1 MNWRQYLLAILALNV
16 LGLLVLFSMLM
27 AQNLL
32 PLNPQQLPGLSW
44 DLALNTAVSFVTNT
58 NWQSYAG
65 ETTLSYFSQMV
76 GLTVQNFLSAATG
89 IAVIFALARAFT
101 RQSMNTLGNAWVDL
115 VRITLWILLP
125 IALLIALFFIQ
136 QGVLQNV
143 LPYQHYAVDPAPH
156 CIAHCVV
163 LHSARCA
170 AKRVA
175 LSAHYYP

>member
-1 MNWRQYLLAILALNV
+1 MAAQGFLLIASFLLVLFVIARPLGFGLARLINNTPLPGLVGAEHLLWRGLGISQQEMNWRQYLLAILALNA

-65 ETTLSYFSQMV
+65 ETTLSYFSQMA

-89 IAVIFALARAFT
+89 IAVI
-101 RQSMNTLGNAWVDL
+101 
-115 VRITLWILLP
+115 LP
-125 IALLIALFFIQ
+125 
-136 QGVLQNV
+136 
-143 LPYQHYAVDPAPH
+143 
-156 CIAHCVV
+156 
-163 LHSARCA
+163 
-170 AKRVA
+170 
-175 LSAHYYP
+175 